1 MGNILPAIPGVE
13 TMIAETSWSGLIG
26 MAITD
31 DKGIVLAANERL
43 CGLLEY
49 TERELVGRHF
59 RDITIPSDQR
69 ADEQAFG
76 DLMAGKFPH
85 YCMSK
90 TWIGKRQKL
99 IAGTMYVQWHEQ
111 SSVFAVAQVVQAQ
124 SPEQSAAMTETIR
137 MFMDDILSRQG
148 LQIVPQ
154 VPSSSAV
161 WYKNW
166 AVLGAIGAAWPVV
179 VFLFWVSYQIAK
191 LIEMS
196 NSGPQP

>member
-13 TMIAETSWSGLIG
+13 SMIAETAWSGLVG

-31 DKGIVLAANERL
+31 NTGIVLAANERL

-69 ADEQAFG
+69 ADEQAFA
-76 DLMAGKFPH
+76 DLMANKFPH
-85 YCMSK
+85 YCMAK

-99 IAGTMYVQWHEQ
+99 IAGTMYVQRHEHGCI
-111 SSVFAVAQVVQAQ
+111 FAVSQAVQAQ

-154 VPSSSAV
+154 LPSSGAV

-166 AVLGAIGAAWPVV
+166 AVLGAIGAAWPIL
-179 VFLFWVSYQIAK
+179 VFLLWVGYQIAK

-196 NSGPQP
+196 NSGVQP